1 MIGTVAQRLAAFL
14 AGCLLVFSFSGCG
27 AIQPDLGE
35 DAAKRLQSQVLK
47 VTQLAAGEDP
57 AAALNALEDLAR
69 QVDTAA
75 ANGEVSFK
83 RHQSIYR
90 AIDDVRADL
99 EAAQAAA
106 QAKADVDAAAAAAAS
121 AAPNPLPSPRQ
132 SAATDEKGGK
142 DTTPGKGKG
151 KGGG

>member
-1 MIGTVAQRLAAFL
+1 MIGTLAQRAAAFL
-14 AGCLLVFSFSGCG
+14 AGCLLVFSLSGCG

-47 VTQLAAGEDP
+47 VTELAAADDP

-83 RHQSIYR
+83 RHQSLYR

-99 EAAQAAA
+99 EADQAAA
-106 QAKADVDAAAAAAAS
+106 QAKADADAAAAAAS

-132 SAATDEKGGK
+132 SAATDENGGK